1 MQISMDGRK
10 IEAAPGMTVLQA
22 ARGAGIEIPTLCHV
36 DGIEPRTSCFLC
48 VVKAESHE
56 RLQPACVMPVAEN
69 MVVWTRS
76 PEVMAARRTAL
87 ELLFSDHAGRCVAP
101 CAMACPAHLDIPG
114 FIRRLRAGRLRD
126 AAAIVRQQ
134 LVFPAVLGR
143 ICPATCENTCFRKEV
158 DEAVSIRLLHRHVAD
173 ADLASGHPWL
183 PALKP
188 ASGKKVAIVG
198 AGPAG
203 LAAGWYLAQEGHACD
218 LLDAAQRPGGLLWRI
233 PDDLL
238 DKSVLAAEIEVVL
251 ATGARFEA
259 DWRLGKD
266 GSIEELTRKYD
277 AVLIAIG
284 ASGAPDRFDP
294 SNRPDPSDLSNLAA
308 AQGIRAAAK
317 GIEAHRD
324 TLATNLPGV
333 FAAGEAV
340 SGPATLVRTV
350 AAARR
355 AVAAIHQRLCGESIT
370 GEPKPFYFASRG
382 NGHEDHLKAIL
393 VLNGLTQ
400 DNPKTPGPELDL
412 PSSQHSAL
420 STQDSALST
429 QYSALS
435 TQHSALS
442 TQDSALSTQH
452 SALSTQHSALSTQHS
467 GLSTQDSALRT
478 QDSGLST
485 QHSALNTQHS
495 ALSTQH
501 SALIEAARCLQC
513 GCLKE
518 HTCRLRAF
526 AAEHGINPYRFQGEG
541 RSLEPD
547 VSHAEVIYEPGKCI
561 LCGLCLW
568 VAEAA
573 GEERGLS
580 FAGRGFPTRVTVP
593 LGSSLPEGLR
603 KAARQCAEVCPTA
616 AFSVR
621 E

>member
-1 MQISMDGRK
+1 MDGRK

-22 ARGAGIEIPTLCHV
+22 ARAAGIEIPTLCYV

-56 RLQPACVMPVAEN
+56 HLQPACVMPVAED

-87 ELLFSDHAGRCVAP
+87 ELLFSDHAGRCAAP

-143 ICPATCENTCFRKEV
+143 ICPATCENPCFRKEV

-188 ASGKKVAIVG
+188 ASGKKVAIAG

-203 LAAGWYLAQEGHACD
+203 LAAAWYLAQEGHACD
-218 LLDAAQRPGGLLWRI
+218 LLDAAERPGGLLWRI

-251 ATGARFEA
+251 GIGARFEGG
-259 DWRLGKD
+259 WRLGRD
-266 GSIEELTRKYD
+266 GSIEDLSRRYD

-284 ASGAPDRFDP
+284 ASVDAPSPGR
-294 SNRPDPSDLSNLAA
+294 RPDLDLAA
-308 AQGIRAAAK
+308 AQGIRAGAK

-324 TLATNLPGV
+324 TLATNLAGV

-355 AVAAIHQRLCGESIT
+355 AVAAIHQRLRGESVT

-393 VLNGLTQ
+393 VLNGLKE
-400 DNPKTPGPELDL
+400 DAPKTRRAEAGPKGLGE
-412 PSSQHSAL
+412 
-420 STQDSALST
+420 
-429 QYSALS
+429 
-435 TQHSALS
+435 
-442 TQDSALSTQH
+442 
-452 SALSTQHSALSTQHS
+452 S
-467 GLSTQDSALRT
+467 GAR
-478 QDSGLST
+478 
-485 QHSALNTQHS
+485 H
-495 ALSTQH
+495 
-501 SALIEAARCLQC
+501 EAARCLQC

-580 FAGRGFPTRVTVP
+580 FAGRGFPTRVVAP

>member
-1 MQISMDGRK
+1 MQISVDGRK

-22 ARGAGIEIPTLCHV
+22 ARAAGIEIPTLCHV
-36 DGIEPRTSCFLC
+36 DGIEPRASCFLC

-56 RLQPACVMPVAEN
+56 HLQPACVMPVAEN

-114 FIRRLRAGRLRD
+114 FIRCFRAGRLRE

-143 ICPATCENTCFRKEV
+143 LCPATCENPCFRKEV

-173 ADLASGHPWL
+173 ADLASGRPWL

-203 LAAGWYLAQEGHACD
+203 LAAAWYLAQEGHSCD
-218 LLDAAQRPGGLLWRI
+218 LFDAAERPGGLLWRM
-233 PDDLL
+233 PDDIL
-238 DKSVLAAEIEVVL
+238 DKRILAAEIEVVL
-251 ATGARFEA
+251 GIGARFEA

-284 ASGAPDRFDP
+284 AFDRSGRSDQSDSSDPSDQSDP
-294 SNRPDPSDLSNLAA
+294 SNRSDPSDLSDLAA

-324 TLATNLPGV
+324 TLATNLAGV

-350 AAARR
+350 AVARR
-355 AVAAIHQRLCGESIT
+355 AAAAIHQRLRGESVT

-400 DNPKTPGPELDL
+400 DNPKTPGPELGPQ
-412 PSSQHSAL
+412 PS
-420 STQDSALST
+420 QDSASN
-429 QYSALS
+429 
-435 TQHSALS
+435 TQHSALG
-442 TQDSALSTQH
+442 TQH
-452 SALSTQHSALSTQHS
+452 SALSTQHPALSTQHCIPS
-467 GLSTQDSALRT
+467 PQP
-478 QDSGLST
+478 
-485 QHSALNTQHS
+485 S
-495 ALSTQH
+495 ALS
-501 SALIEAARCLQC
+501 A
-513 GCLKE
+513 
-518 HTCRLRAF
+518 
-526 AAEHGINPYRFQGEG
+526 
-541 RSLEPD
+541 
-547 VSHAEVIYEPGKCI
+547 
-561 LCGLCLW
+561 
-568 VAEAA
+568 
-573 GEERGLS
+573 
-580 FAGRGFPTRVTVP
+580 
-593 LGSSLPEGLR
+593 
-603 KAARQCAEVCPTA
+603 
-616 AFSVR
+616 
-621 E
+621 

>member
-294 SNRPDPSDLSNLAA
+294 SNRSDPSDLSNLAA

-370 GEPKPFYFASRG
+370 GEPKPFYFTSRG

-420 STQDSALST
+420 STQ
-429 QYSALS
+429 
-435 TQHSALS
+435 H
-442 TQDSALSTQH
+442 SALSTQH
-452 SALSTQHSALSTQHS
+452 SALSTQHSA
-467 GLSTQDSALRT
+467 
-478 QDSGLST
+478 LST

>member
-1 MQISMDGRK
+1 MRITIDEREV
-10 IEAAPGMTVLQA
+10 EAAPGMTVLQA
-22 ARGAGIEIPTLCHV
+22 ARAAGIEIPTLCHV

-48 VVKAESHE
+48 VVKAESHGH
-56 RLQPACVMPVAEN
+56 LQPACVMPVVEH

-87 ELLFSDHAGRCVAP
+87 ELLFSDHAGRCAAP

-114 FIRRLRAGRLRD
+114 FIRRLRAGRPRE

-143 ICPATCENTCFRKEV
+143 ICPATCENPCFRKQV

-188 ASGKKVAIVG
+188 PSGKKAAIVG

-203 LAAGWYLAQEGHACD
+203 LAAAWYLAQEGHACD
-218 LLDAAQRPGGLLWRI
+218 LLDAAQRPGGLLWRM

-238 DKSVLAAEIEVVL
+238 DKKVLAAEIEGVL
-251 ATGARFEA
+251 RTGGRFQGN
-259 DWRLGKD
+259 WRLGKD
-266 GSIEELTRKYD
+266 GSIKELTRKYD
-277 AVLIAIG
+277 AVLVAIG
-284 ASGAPDRFDP
+284 AFDRSGRSDPSDSSDPSDPSDQSDP
-294 SNRPDPSDLSNLAA
+294 SNRSNPSDPSDLSDLAA

-355 AVAAIHQRLCGESIT
+355 AAAAIDQHLRGESVT
-370 GEPKPFYFASRG
+370 GEPKPFYFTSRG
-382 NGHEDHLKAIL
+382 KGQEDHLKAIL
-393 VLNGLTQ
+393 VLNGLKE
-400 DNPKTPGPELDL
+400 DAPRTPGAKLAPHA
-412 PSSQHSAL
+412 SQR
-420 STQDSALST
+420 
-429 QYSALS
+429 SALS
-435 TQHSALS
+435 TQHSAL
-442 TQDSALSTQH
+442 DVL
-452 SALSTQHSALSTQHS
+452 
-467 GLSTQDSALRT
+467 G
-478 QDSGLST
+478 
-485 QHSALNTQHS
+485 
-495 ALSTQH
+495 
-501 SALIEAARCLQC
+501 EAARCLQC

-526 AAEHGINPYRFQGEG
+526 AAQHGINPYRFQGEG

-573 GEERGLS
+573 GEEHGLS
-580 FAGRGFPTRVTVP
+580 FAGRGFPTRVVAP
-593 LGSSLPEGLR
+593 LGSTLPEGLR

>member
-1 MQISMDGRK
+1 
-10 IEAAPGMTVLQA
+10 
-22 ARGAGIEIPTLCHV
+22 
-36 DGIEPRTSCFLC
+36 
-48 VVKAESHE
+48 
-56 RLQPACVMPVAEN
+56 
-69 MVVWTRS
+69 
-76 PEVMAARRTAL
+76 MAARRTAL
-87 ELLFSDHAGRCVAP
+87 ELLFSDHAGRCAAP

-114 FIRRLRAGRLRD
+114 FIRRLRAGRPRE

-143 ICPATCENTCFRKEV
+143 ICPATCENPCFRKQV

-188 ASGKKVAIVG
+188 PSGKKAAIVG

-203 LAAGWYLAQEGHACD
+203 LAAAWYLAQEGHACD

-238 DKSVLAAEIEVVL
+238 DKKVLAAEIEVVL
-251 ATGARFEA
+251 RTGGRFQGN
-259 DWRLGKD
+259 WRLGKD

-277 AVLIAIG
+277 AVLVAIG
-284 ASGAPDRFDP
+284 ASVDAPSPGR
-294 SNRPDPSDLSNLAA
+294 RPDLDLAA

-355 AVAAIHQRLCGESIT
+355 AAAAIDQHLRGESVT
-370 GEPKPFYFASRG
+370 GEPKPFYFTSRG
-382 NGHEDHLKAIL
+382 KGQEDHLKAIL
-393 VLNGLTQ
+393 VLNGLKE
-400 DNPKTPGPELDL
+400 DAPRTPGAKLAPHA
-412 PSSQHSAL
+412 SQRSAL
-420 STQDSALST
+420 STQPSALCAQSSVLSSHS
-429 QYSALS
+429 SALS
-435 TQHSALS
+435 TQHSAL
-442 TQDSALSTQH
+442 DVL
-452 SALSTQHSALSTQHS
+452 
-467 GLSTQDSALRT
+467 G
-478 QDSGLST
+478 
-485 QHSALNTQHS
+485 
-495 ALSTQH
+495 
-501 SALIEAARCLQC
+501 EAERCLQC

-526 AAEHGINPYRFQGEG
+526 AGEHGINPYRFQGEG

-573 GEERGLS
+573 GEEHGLS
-580 FAGRGFPTRVTVP
+580 FAGRGFPTRVVAT
-593 LGSSLPEGLR
+593 LGSTLPEGLR